1 MMIHTAAVYV
11 LWAREMKRFIR
22 AKSRMVGALATPLFF
37 LAFLGLGFN
46 RMAVPGMRAGVD
58 YIHFLVPGILGMS
71 LLFSSTFSGMSVL
84 WDREFGFLKEIM
96 VTPVNRFSIVIGR
109 IAGGATT
116 AIIQGLMLIVIA
128 VIIGFRIPSVPA
140 FFLALLFMLLI
151 TTTFIGLGLIFAS
164 IMRDMQGFGLV
175 MNFVMFPMFF
185 LSGAMYPLKNLP
197 LVIRV
202 LSYID
207 PLSYGVD
214 GLRGALVG
222 MSAFSILIDL
232 AAMLGWSLIMVAMGA
247 WLFEKS
253 ESV

>member
-1 MMIHTAAVYV
+1 MIIHTAAVYV
-11 LWAREMKRFIR
+11 LWAREMKRFVR

-46 RMAVPGMRAGVD
+46 RMAVPGMRTGVD
-58 YIHFLVPGILGMS
+58 YIHFLVPVILGMS
-71 LLFSSTFSGMSVL
+71 LLFSSTFAGMSVL

-116 AIIQGLMLIVIA
+116 AIIQGLMLILITVA
-128 VIIGFRIPSVPA
+128 IGFRIPSAPA

-197 LVIRV
+197 LGIRV
-202 LSYID
+202 LAYLD

-222 MSAFSILIDL
+222 VSAFPILADL
-232 AAMLGWSLIMVAMGA
+232 AAMTGWSVIMVFLGA